1 MSKLYFLTAIN
12 DGNNSEDKGGGGAK
26 NWMENIF
33 KIEDGFNL
41 RANLVI

>member
-12 DGNNSEDKGGGGAK
+12 DGNDSEDQGGGGTINK
-26 NWMENIF
+26 MENSF